1 MRPKGTAAELEQRRR
16 LAVSLLEQGMKPAQ
30 VAKSVGT
37 SRASVTRWRQA
48 LRKGGPKAVAAKP
61 HPGKGLRL
69 TVAQR
74 QRLAKCLMQ
83 GARKQGYSTDLWTLL
98 RVAEVIAENFGVEYH
113 PGHVWY
119 VLRSMHWS
127 SQKPERRARER
138 DEQTIATW
146 RQDDWPRIKKRP
158 KKRAKHRIP
167 G

>member
-48 LRKGGPKAVAAKP
+48 HQKGGAKAVAAKP
-61 HPGKGLRL
+61 HPGKPLRL

-74 QRLAKCLMQ
+74 RRLAKFLLQ
-83 GARKQGYSTDLWTLL
+83 GAGKHGYSTDLWTLA
-98 RVAEVIAENFGVEYH
+98 RVAEVIADNFGVEYH

-138 DEQTIATW
+138 DEQAIVTW
-146 RQDDWPRIKKRP
+146 RKEGWPRIKKRP
-158 KKRAKHRIP
+158 KQQPKHRIP

>member
-1 MRPKGTAAELEQRRR
+1 MRPKGTAAELERRRR
-16 LAVSLLEQGMKPAQ
+16 LAVSLLEQGMKPVQ

-48 LRKGGPKAVAAKP
+48 YQAGGQKAVAAKP
-61 HPGKGLRL
+61 HPGKPLRL

-74 QRLAKCLMQ
+74 RRLAKFLLQ
-83 GARKQGYSTDLWTLL
+83 GARKHGYSTDLWTLA
-98 RVAEVIAENFGVEYH
+98 RVAEVIVVNFGVEYH

-119 VLRSMHWS
+119 VLRSMQWS

-138 DEQTIATW
+138 NEEAIAGW
-146 RQDDWPRIKKRP
+146 RQEDWPRIKKRP